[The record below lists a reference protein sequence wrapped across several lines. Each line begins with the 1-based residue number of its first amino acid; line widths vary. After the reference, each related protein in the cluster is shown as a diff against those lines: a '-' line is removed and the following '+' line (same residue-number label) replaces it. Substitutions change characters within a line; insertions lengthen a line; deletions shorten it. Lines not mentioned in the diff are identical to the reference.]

1 MHWLLMARSASRKSS
16 GVNAAGTDQMED
28 SGNSMLIGDLS
39 RTIGEP
45 APSIARERIAPRKA
59 RVRRDPRAKYFGF
72 TAAQWPF
79 LFVLVGNWI
88 FALAFFLG
96 GKLVWDWAPEQ
107 WSTPGDKLALVFEC
121 AAFALVPGIVGICI
135 VSAQRLDPK
144 MWVGRAAK
152 PGSALEINTKFI
164 LNTFEQFTAYLAA
177 IAVVALY
184 SPPEDARALPLLTML
199 FLLGRVLFWI
209 GYHRNPHLRAF
220 GFGLTFYPTVAIYI
234 WYVVFTVFG
243 IRIPLF

>member
-1 MHWLLMARSASRKSS
+1 MEHS
-16 GVNAAGTDQMED
+16 GR
-28 SGNSMLIGDLS
+28 SMLIGDLS
-39 RTIGEP
+39 RTIDEP
-45 APSIARERIAPRKA
+45 SPSIARERHEPRRA

-79 LFVLVGNWI
+79 LFVLVGNWV

-96 GKLVWDWAPEQ
+96 AKLVWHWVPEQ

-121 AAFALVPGIVGICI
+121 AAFALLPGIVGICV
-135 VSAQRLDPK
+135 VSAERLDPK
-144 MWVGRAAK
+144 MWVGKAAK

-164 LNTFEQFTAYLAA
+164 LNTFEQFTAFLAA
-177 IAVVALY
+177 LAVVALY
-184 SPPEDARALPLLTML
+184 SPAEDARALPILTTL
-199 FLLGRVLFWI
+199 FLLGRALFWI

-243 IRIPLF
+243 LRIPLF